1 MKKAMCYLCCGE
13 AVSCLNAHGCPLRCA
28 GRKPPTARPYHQ
40 QSPQAGPSQGA
51 YTRPA
56 TPNTFPRRSGIVL
69 GNSPLLGVGTV
80 PGVGPVVHAVE
91 ERFPDEEVLNEDVL
105 TSTVA
110 ENAVG
115 RN

>member
-1 MKKAMCYLCCGE
+1 LLECPRLPSEVRREE
-13 AVSCLNAHGCPLRCA
+13 AANREA
-28 GRKPPTARPYHQ
+28 YHQ

-56 TPNTFPRRSGIVL
+56 TPNTFPRRSGSVL

-91 ERFPDEEVLNEDVL
+91 EGFPDEEVLNEDVL
-105 TSTVA
+105 TSTMA

-115 RN
+115 GN